1 MPRDRTTVT
10 ELATALGT
18 SGVGSPAQ
26 AFERRPPALDLD
38 PAHWSLLTELWRS
51 GRFASD
57 FATAFENGREFLVAP
72 EGLGR
77 RPARRIEW
85 TGGRRP
91 PGDEVAPI
99 DLRIDHVYLI
109 SCKYLSQ
116 NIQSPSPARLFD
128 GLLATAGSWDRG
140 DWYVA
145 TAPEEYQALYRAC
158 RAVAGPAG
166 LPDRAVD
173 LSVEDRRALRHS
185 LPARRYPDEAVDA
198 YRALCAAV
206 SRRSAERWRARLA
219 EADGEVVLWRLLRIG
234 NAPYFVLGADGS
246 DRVALR
252 VDTPWDWRR
261 RFRLRRLAV
270 EPADAGQPQVNWT
283 ARYTDRSSGQ
293 EHEVHGHVEIR
304 WSHGKFGQP
313 PEAKVYLDTPV
324 SQVPGYHPLASPGP
338 GGAGQLPLF
347 TG

>member
-18 SGVGSPAQ
+18 SGVDSLDRALAQ
-26 AFERRPPALDLD
+26 RPGAVRLEPGD
-38 PAHWSLLTELWRS
+38 WELLAELHRV
-51 GRFASD
+51 GRFAGD
-57 FATAFENGREFLVAP
+57 FATAFDIGRDFLAARD
-72 EGLGR
+72 GLGG
-77 RPARRIEW
+77 RPPRLIEW
-85 TGGRRP
+85 TGARRP

-99 DLRIDHVYLI
+99 DLRIDHVFLI

-128 GLLATAGSWDRG
+128 GLLATSGTWDRG
-140 DWYVA
+140 DWYEA
-145 TAPEEYQALYRAC
+145 TAPAEYQALYAAC
-158 RAVAGPAG
+158 RAEAGRPG
-166 LPDRAVD
+166 LPVRASD
-173 LSVEDRRALRHS
+173 MSIEDRRSLRAG
-185 LPARRYPDEAVDA
+185 LPARRYPAGALDA
-198 YRALCAAV
+198 YRALCTTV

-219 EADGEVVLWRLLRIG
+219 DADPEVVLWRLLRIG

-261 RFRLRRLAV
+261 RFRFRRLDV

-283 ARYTDRSSGQ
+283 AHYGDRETGQ
-293 EHEVHGHVEIR
+293 PGAVEGHVEIR
-304 WSHGKFGQP
+304 WSHGKFRQP
-313 PEAKVYLDTPV
+313 PEAKVYVDTPV
-324 SQVPGYHPLASPGP
+324 AQIPGYHPLGTD
-338 GGAGQLPLF
+338 GAGAPGQLPLF